1 MPQLTLA
8 RVFVLCSLLTALSGS
23 ASPACPNP
31 PKFVTVLI
39 PLDFNAHCWS
49 SVVLQNLRD
58 SALFVDVEAHESS
71 GALLPI
77 EGLRSNP
84 LRLAAGQKVTLR
96 LQVPDT
102 EATEAWVRVTEP
114 RAGRDSPSV
123 AVSGATE
130 CTNEQAVTTVPR
142 AVAFPTRDPWLEADS
157 RDLEGKSIL
166 ALNASS
172 APASLRVCYSNGTTV
187 NLPNSDGGSREFAVC
202 TVSRAQYLAP
212 FSLFLIPVEREG
224 SSKLSIRSTGQSL
237 VLVVLKPRTVK
248 SHAFNVDSSIVFQDV
263 R

>member
-1 MPQLTLA
+1 MQRLTLA
-8 RVFVLCSLLTALSGS
+8 LVFVLCPLVVSPSG
-23 ASPACPNP
+23 PACPDASN
-31 PKFVTVLI
+31 FVTVLI
-39 PLDFNAHCWS
+39 PLEFNAQCWS

-58 SALFVDVEAHESS
+58 GAVSVEVEAHESS
-71 GALLPI
+71 GALLPL
-77 EGLRSNP
+77 EGMTSNP
-84 LRLAAGQKVTLR
+84 VRLPAGGKVTLR

-130 CTNEQAVTTVPR
+130 CTSEQAVTTVPR

-172 APASLRVCYSNGTTV
+172 APASLRACYSSGSTIS
-187 NLPNSDGGSREFAVC
+187 LPRSGGGNRELAIC
-202 TVSRAQYLAP
+202 DVSRAQYLPP

-237 VLVVLKPRTVK
+237 VLVVLKPRAGKT
-248 SHAFNVDSSIVFQDV
+248 HAFNVDSSIVFNDV
-263 R
+263 K